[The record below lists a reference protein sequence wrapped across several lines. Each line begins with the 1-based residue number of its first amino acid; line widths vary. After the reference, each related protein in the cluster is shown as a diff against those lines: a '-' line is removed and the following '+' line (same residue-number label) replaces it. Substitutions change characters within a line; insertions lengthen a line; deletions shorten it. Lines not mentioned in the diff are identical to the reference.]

1 MILKSNMQVETL
13 LIFQKSIKKN
23 LVGKHKHHSMLLWQQ
38 VLNKLSV
45 TEIKMKILV
54 VSLFLDV
61 YKRQVSIARDI
72 KDAFDHVV
80 LHAGAYHDI
89 VRLSIGVAGIRDE
102 ETIQDLL
109 NKCDQRMYISKRDGK
124 HRITY

>member
-1 MILKSNMQVETL
+1 MSLWRRR
-13 LIFQKSIKKN
+13 IFSY
-23 LVGKHKHHSMLLWQQ
+23 STS
-38 VLNKLSV
+38 LS
-45 TEIKMKILV
+45 K
-54 VSLFLDV
+54 
-61 YKRQVSIARDI
+61 
-72 KDAFDHVV
+72 
-80 LHAGAYHDI
+80 I

>member
-1 MILKSNMQVETL
+1 MEPCRYGGDEFLVILPAY
-13 LIFQKSIKKN
+13 QKD
-23 LVGKHKHHSMLLWQQ
+23 GA
-38 VLNKLSV
+38 
-45 TEIKMKILV
+45 
-54 VSLFLDV
+54 
-61 YKRQVSIARDI
+61 VSIARDI
-72 KDAFDHVV
+72 KDAFDHVI
-80 LHAGAYHDI
+80 LHVGAYHDI

>member
-1 MILKSNMQVETL
+1 MAETN
-13 LIFQKSIKKN
+13 FQ
-23 LVGKHKHHSMLLWQQ
+23 
-38 VLNKLSV
+38 
-45 TEIKMKILV
+45 
-54 VSLFLDV
+54 LFYQLT
-61 YKRQVSIARDI
+61 KRWGSSIARDI
-72 KDAFDHVV
+72 KDAFDHVI

-109 NKCDQRMYISKRDGK
+109 NKCDQRMYISKRNGK

>member
-1 MILKSNMQVETL
+1 MEPCRYGGDEFLVILPAY
-13 LIFQKSIKKN
+13 QKD
-23 LVGKHKHHSMLLWQQ
+23 GA
-38 VLNKLSV
+38 
-45 TEIKMKILV
+45 
-54 VSLFLDV
+54 
-61 YKRQVSIARDI
+61 VSIARDI
-72 KDAFDHVV
+72 KDAFDHVI
-80 LHAGAYHDI
+80 LHAGAYQDI

>member
-1 MILKSNMQVETL
+1 MP
-13 LIFQKSIKKN
+13 LII
-23 LVGKHKHHSMLLWQQ
+23 
-38 VLNKLSV
+38 
-45 TEIKMKILV
+45 
-54 VSLFLDV
+54 
-61 YKRQVSIARDI
+61 
-72 KDAFDHVV
+72 